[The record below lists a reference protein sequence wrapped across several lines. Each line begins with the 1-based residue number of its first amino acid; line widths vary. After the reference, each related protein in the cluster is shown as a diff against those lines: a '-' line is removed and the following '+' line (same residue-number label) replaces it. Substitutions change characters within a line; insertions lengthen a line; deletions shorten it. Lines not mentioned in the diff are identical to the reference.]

1 MSGAAD
7 STPDIASTA
16 PRVREVVSAALDR
29 KAEDLKVL
37 HVGDVSGFTEYFM
50 ICSATNE
57 RQVQAIADAMIEK
70 LRPHKIRP
78 LGVEGYNRG
87 HWVLMDFGSFI
98 VHVFDRETRV
108 FYALEDLWADGVD
121 VTATFVS

>member
-7 STPDIASTA
+7 NTPDIAS
-16 PRVREVVSAALDR
+16 RLREVVSAALGR

-37 HVGDVSGFTEYFM
+37 HIGELSGFTEYFM
-50 ICSATNE
+50 ICTATNE
-57 RQVQAIADAMIEK
+57 RQVQAIADAVLEK
-70 LRPHKIRP
+70 LRDHKIRP

-98 VHVFDRETRV
+98 AHIFDQETRR
-108 FYALEDLWADGVD
+108 FYALEDLWADGSD
-121 VTATFVS
+121 VTASFVS

>member
-7 STPDIASTA
+7 STPEVTSIAS
-16 PRVREVVSAALDR
+16 RLREAVAAALGR

-37 HVGDVSGFTEYFM
+37 HVGEVSDFTEYFM

-57 RQVQAIADAMIEK
+57 RQVQAIVDAMVEK

-78 LGVEGYNRG
+78 LGIEGYNRG

-98 VHVFDRETRV
+98 AHVFDRETRS

-121 VTATFVS
+121 VTASFLS

>member
-7 STPDIASTA
+7 NTPDIAS
-16 PRVREVVSAALDR
+16 RLREVVSAALGR

-37 HVGDVSGFTEYFM
+37 HIGELSGFTEYFM
-50 ICSATNE
+50 ICTATNE
-57 RQVQAIADAMIEK
+57 RQVQAIADAVLEK
-70 LRPHKIRP
+70 LRDHKIRP

-98 VHVFDRETRV
+98 AHIFDQETRR
-108 FYALEDLWADGVD
+108 FYALENLWADGSD
-121 VTATFVS
+121 VTASFVS